1 MVPAPSPRQSVGR
14 TALIHRELVQLAALV
29 AVAVLAFLVTRA
41 VAMNNRSLSVR
52 NAAEWYRR
60 GEQLLDAGRTDA
72 AIDAF
77 RRAIVRNRTNRTYL
91 LALSRALT
99 QKRDYDGART
109 ILLSI
114 REVTPE
120 DAEINLDLA
129 RLSAARQDVTEALR
143 FYHDALYAP
152 WLPALAEQRRGVR
165 IELIRFL
172 LTHGQPGRAQS
183 ELLAAGADLPD
194 DAPHHV
200 ELAELLRQ
208 AGDARTALAQ
218 FQRALRV
225 APDNRAALVGAGS
238 AAFETGDY
246 ALARSYLQQVPE
258 NVTAVQQ
265 FREVADEVVS
275 RDPIA
280 ARIGAQERRRR
291 LEGDVS
297 YAQERLGGCIAQQD
311 RGPSSAEQHVQND
324 LQTFEHTLQRSVPLD
339 QDSVESGMDLID
351 RAERA
356 AVGACGAATAVDQA
370 LLLIARQHGASS
382 Q

>member
-1 MVPAPSPRQSVGR
+1 MGPAASSRKSAER
-14 TALIHRELVQLAALV
+14 TALIHRELVQLVALV
-29 AVAVLAFLVTRA
+29 GMAVLAFLVTRA

-72 AIDAF
+72 AIEAF
-77 RRAIVRNRTNRTYL
+77 RRATVRNRTNRTYL
-91 LALSRALT
+91 LALSRALAS
-99 QKRDYDGART
+99 KRDYDAART

-114 REVTPE
+114 RDLTPE
-120 DAEINLDLA
+120 DAAINLDLA

-152 WLPALAEQRRGVR
+152 WPAASAEQRRGVR

-172 LTHGQPGRAQS
+172 LTHGQAGRAQS

-200 ELAELLRQ
+200 ELAELLSQ
-208 AGDARTALAQ
+208 AGDNRNALEQ

-225 APDNRAALVGAGS
+225 APDDRAALIGAGR
-238 AAFETGDY
+238 AAFEIGDY
-246 ALARSYLQQVPE
+246 VLARRYLHQVPE
-258 NVTAVQQ
+258 NVEAV
-265 FREVADEVVS
+265 RRVRDVADQVVS

-280 ARIGAQERRRR
+280 ARIGGPERRRR
-291 LEGDVS
+291 LDADLS
-297 YAQERLGGCIAQQD
+297 YARDRMLRCIAQ
-311 RGPSSAEQHVQND
+311 RGGEPSSEEQLVQND
-324 LQTFEHTLQRSVPLD
+324 LQAFGRRLQRSVPLD
-339 QDSVESGMDLID
+339 QDTIELGMDLID

-356 AVGACGAATAVDQA
+356 AVESCGPATVADQA